1 MDWRQG
7 RGSPVAPC
15 SQTEPFPGWARPGM
29 DLSCTRT
36 GLCHLSLLPLC
47 HFCGL
52 RACNR
57 RRKPKEPRLE
67 EAGMGPVRREHRGGC
82 SASCRAATVR
92 VWVNWGARMGLLLE
106 GGTCRDMG
114 LGNQKGGEQGV
125 H

>member
-1 MDWRQG
+1 MDWRRG

-15 SQTEPFPGWARPGM
+15 SQTEPFPGWERPGV

-57 RRKPKEPRLE
+57 QRKPKEPGRGRDGAGE
-67 EAGMGPVRREHRGGC
+67 EGASRGLLC
-82 SASCRAATVR
+82 LCQAATVR